1 MQQTSNQA
9 PATGPMVGHY
19 HYGKAAKIFV
29 IILAA
34 TMLLLAGAIL
44 YFSTLLPANDSG
56 PVEFTTSSGSTMRFN
71 GQVSLLYF
79 TSGLLAVLALGVS
92 ALYAWHSRYRHSS
105 YELYEKGVAYT
116 TKGVRTYVPFTEI
129 EDLYLFSSGQ
139 TVMTGMVTNLAFRRN
154 ASEPFHRVI
163 EPLKRFF
170 EFQQLFRELYLAARQ
185 PAVLQT
191 LQAGGAVTFKYIA
204 TGEVWR
210 KRISGNF
217 LDAKTLPIVVSRDH
231 LHVQGSE
238 VSIASLRSLDTSNWS
253 EKITLKDASGK
264 TVLSTVATG
273 IMNMD
278 LFLNTLSLLIED
290 AAAQAPQTAQSQ
302 A

>member
-1 MQQTSNQA
+1 MQQTSNQM

-19 HYGKAAKIFV
+19 YYGKAARIFV

-34 TMLLLAGAIL
+34 TLLSLAGAIL
-44 YFSTLLPANDSG
+44 YFSTLLPANSAG
-56 PVEFTTSSGSTMRFN
+56 PVEFTTPSGSIMRFN
-71 GQVSLLYF
+71 GQVSMLYF
-79 TSGLLAVLALGVS
+79 TSALLAVLALGVS

-154 ASEPFHRVI
+154 ANEPFHRVI
-163 EPLKRFF
+163 EPLKRFH

-185 PAVLQT
+185 PAVLEA
-191 LQAGGAVTFKYIA
+191 LQAGEGVTFKYIA

-210 KRISGNF
+210 KRLSGNF
-217 LDAKTLPIVVSRDH
+217 LDAKTLPIVVCKDH
-231 LHVQGSE
+231 LQVQGSQ
-238 VSIASLRSLDTSNWS
+238 VSIAALRSLDTSAWS
-253 EKITLKDASGK
+253 EKVTLKDASGN

-290 AAAQAPQTAQSQ
+290 VGAQAPQAVASQ
-302 A
+302 T

>member
-9 PATGPMVGHY
+9 PATGALVGHY
-19 HYGKAAKIFV
+19 YYGKAAKIFV
-29 IILAA
+29 IILVA
-34 TMLLLAGAIL
+34 TLLLLAGAIL
-44 YFSTLLPANDSG
+44 YFTTLLPANGSG
-56 PVEFTTSSGSTMRFN
+56 PVAFTTSSGSTVRFD

-79 TSGLLAVLALGVS
+79 TSGLLAVLGLGVA
-92 ALYAWHSRYRHSS
+92 ALWAWHSRYRHSS
-105 YELYEKGVAYT
+105 YELFEKGIAYT

-139 TVMTGMVTNLAFRRN
+139 MVMTGMITNLAFRRN

-163 EPLKRFF
+163 EPLKRFH
-170 EFQQLFRELYLAARQ
+170 EFVQLFRELYLDARQ

-191 LQAGGAVTFKYIA
+191 LQAGGSVTFKYIA

-210 KRISGNF
+210 KRVSGNF
-217 LDAKTLPIVVSRDH
+217 LDAKTLPIVVTRDH
-231 LHVQGSE
+231 LQVQGSQ
-238 VSIASLRSLDTSNWS
+238 VSIASLRSMDTSTWS
-253 EKITLKDASGK
+253 EKINLKDASGN

-278 LFLNTLSLLIED
+278 LFLNTLGLLMED
-290 AAAQAPQTAQSQ
+290 SAAQAPQAAASQ